1 MPRPEYLLTGEADEI
16 RKEAG
21 CDLLSGSFVV
31 AGQCLARLERV
42 GDASYIS
49 RLTAQA
55 LSGAGGTCGNWICC
69 LRITPLP

>member
-1 MPRPEYLLTGEADEI
+1 MSRPEYLLTGEADEI

-31 AGQCLARLERV
+31 SRQCLARPERV